1 MASDFAVPRFRFLQR
16 LLIVHGHWCYTRLAS
31 MALYFFYKNTVRGA
45 GASKV
50 LRLGGR
56 ACADRQVQRSPS
68 ASGRGAVCARDAA
81 GGRPSSVRL
90 SGCPSC
96 ALGPLWSQARG

>member
-1 MASDFAVPRFRFLQR
+1 MWGGGPRAGRPRDGALPAPTPQAVMASDFAVPRFRFLQR

-56 ACADRQVQRSPS
+56 ACADRQVQRSPE
-68 ASGRGAVCARDAA
+68 
-81 GGRPSSVRL
+81 RL
-90 SGCPSC
+90 R
-96 ALGPLWSQARG
+96 ARGGLRA

>member
-56 ACADRQVQRSPS
+56 ACADRQVQRSPE
-68 ASGRGAVCARDAA
+68 
-81 GGRPSSVRL
+81 RL
-90 SGCPSC
+90 R
-96 ALGPLWSQARG
+96 ARGGLRA